1 MPLEI
6 SLPMIMKGLLTVEA
20 NGSMFR
26 FNQNS
31 VFETRNLD
39 VFGDPWLE
47 FLELDHSLGE
57 WITFHLS
64 IGCFLQ
70 SLLVDLLSVSMLRAA
85 VRWF

>member
-47 FLELDHSLGE
+47 F
-57 WITFHLS
+57 
-64 IGCFLQ
+64 
-70 SLLVDLLSVSMLRAA
+70 
-85 VRWF
+85 